1 MCFTSYT
8 TPAIYLN
15 QKSRGIFFTSP
26 NGLYAKNT
34 NDSPTFL
41 FKIQW
46 GIENECLVFKG
57 NLLPRDDA
65 HLTMNGQQP
74 ALIKIVD
81 CENGQHRD
89 IVDKEFQVELNV
101 TLRLVSNAVPHLIY
115 DIVPVDLYTMLSSV
129 YLHSTSI
136 DRHDIKIKISE
147 LTTNNGSNRN
157 QVTKYV
163 IATPAS
169 QQDVP
174 PSIGISPP
182 AGHIQHASASDVFGV
197 GSGNVNDSDV
207 RTALAASSFRQGLT
221 DDAIWRF

>member
-15 QKSRGIFFTSP
+15 QKSRGIFF
-26 NGLYAKNT
+26 NHLRMVFMQKL
-34 NDSPTFL
+34 PTILHNSCSRFS
-41 FKIQW
+41 
-46 GIENECLVFKG
+46 GECLVFKG

-65 HLTMNGQQP
+65 HLTMNGQQL
-74 ALIKIVD
+74 ALIKIVG
-81 CENGQHRD
+81 CEHRD

-136 DRHDIKIKISE
+136 DRHDIKIKINE
-147 LTTNNGSNRN
+147 LTTNNALNRN

-182 AGHIQHASASDVFGV
+182 AGHIQHASTSGVFGV
-197 GSGNVNDSDV
+197 GRGNVNDSDGRTHLQPV
-207 RTALAASSFRQGLT
+207 RFDKGLLT
-221 DDAIWRF
+221 LQTQF